1 MSQKAGLLDPAEQ
14 VSSHLHLSVVFELC
28 HYLLIVFN
36 SLMSIVFLELLCKKW
51 AIPNFKTDHISVMTV
66 FLMKLKRNK

>member
-14 VSSHLHLSVVFELC
+14 VSRHLHLSVVFELC

-51 AIPNFKTDHISVMTV
+51 AIPIFLEISYFGYDCFSYEV
-66 FLMKLKRNK
+66 KAK